1 MNVWVLSHLK
11 DSIGTRITMELFDR
25 AGHQVEHLDPDSVH
39 LGLDPNAEESLQIFP
54 RPQCAE
60 PDLIYTRLG
69 SSAPARA
76 LDVLRHLESRFQ
88 CVNGSRGLELSR
100 DKFRS
105 YQLMARA
112 GLPVPRSVLVTPHLN
127 LDSVRDFLGP
137 APWVVKIPQSTK
149 GAGVCIV
156 ESVRSLASVV
166 GTLLTVHDRIVVQE
180 FVREAANSD
189 VRVLVFGD
197 EAAVAVRRSSASD
210 DEFRSNVALGGVDS
224 RVELDEAM
232 SEISVSAAQLHGLE
246 VAGIDLLECNG
257 SYLIAEVNGSPG
269 LFGPHR
275 QHGESLETA
284 FRRFIEPYENQNP

>member
-11 DSIGTRITMELFDR
+11 DSVGTRITMQLFEQ
-25 AGHQVEHLDPDSVH
+25 AGHRVEHVDPDSVH
-39 LGLDPNAEESLQIFP
+39 LGLDARADEPLRVFP
-54 RPQCAE
+54 QPHAAA

-76 LDVLRHLESRFQ
+76 LDVLRHLEQRYP
-88 CVNGSRGLELSR
+88 CVNDSAALERSR

-105 YQLMARA
+105 YQLMAER
-112 GLPVPRSVLVTPHLN
+112 GLSVPRSVLVSSTQN

-166 GTLLTVHDRIVVQE
+166 GTLLSIHDRILVQE
-180 FVREAANSD
+180 FIEEAAGSD
-189 VRVLVFGD
+189 IRVLIFGD
-197 EAAVAVRRSSASD
+197 EPAVAVRRKSSSS
-210 DEFRSNVALGGVDS
+210 DEFRSNVALGGLDS
-224 RVELDEAM
+224 KVVLDDAM
-232 SEISVSAAQLHGLE
+232 SEISIAAAKAHGLE
-246 VAGIDLLECNG
+246 VAGIDLLESG
-257 SYLIAEVNGSPG
+257 DSYYIAEVNGSPG

-275 QHGESLETA
+275 QHGEALESA
-284 FRRFIEPYENQNP
+284 FRKFISAYDPD